1 MNVILL
7 NNFCKRKGSIDL
19 CLPKSMMLFVLL
31 AFALIGVSVF
41 AGYSVGMS
49 QIADASDSIPQT
61 ELKKILDEDRAA
73 LQEEKARLQAN
84 LDALSIKIGSLQ
96 AKVLRLDSLGERLV
110 DVAKLDGS
118 EFNFSEEPALG
129 GLEIPESSRSQTVSS
144 LTDDIEA
151 FNRLLQD
158 RTAKLDILDEL
169 IHTGQLYEE
178 TTPSGRPITKG
189 WLSSRF
195 GKRIDPK
202 TGKKTF
208 HRGYDY
214 AGKTGDEVI
223 AVASGIVTRAERQK
237 GFGNMIEIKHVEGYS
252 TLYAHNKKNLVAVG
266 DVVKKGQ
273 QIAMLGS
280 TGRSTGPHVHFEVRK
295 DGKYVNPTKYIKK

>member
-31 AFALIGVSVF
+31 AFAVVGVSVF

-49 QIADASDSIPQT
+49 QVADSSDSIPKT

-73 LQEEKARLQAN
+73 LMEEKARLQAN
-84 LDALSIKIGSLQ
+84 LDALSIKIGALQ

-110 DVAKLDGS
+110 DVANLDSS

-129 GLEIPESSRSQTVSS
+129 GMEIPDSARSQTVLT
-144 LTDDIEA
+144 LTDDIEN

-178 TTPSGRPITKG
+178 ITPSGRPITKG

-214 AGKTGDEVI
+214 AGKVGDDVI
-223 AVASGIVTRAERQK
+223 AVASGIVTRAERQN

-295 DGKYVNPTKYIKK
+295 DGKYVNPKKYIKK